1 MADDGRLDGLLRAD
15 SLNEIL
21 RRLTPEEALMAL
33 MRLNGKTDEEIAELL
48 GVDRTTVTKW
58 MLQARDRIA
67 RELPEAAPWLEG
79 RSRPRRKGRRG
90 RGIGD

>member
-67 RELPEAAPWLEG
+67 RELPDTAHWLQG
-79 RSRPRRKGRRG
+79 RRRPRRRNEE
-90 RGIGD
+90 